1 MSHITADYN
10 NYASSSGSCAY
21 AALGSYNAE
30 YSMNGPNFQGKT
42 TSGAYV
48 VPTWSPISYDSL
60 TATVPSCSGYSNIM
74 SAYGD
79 TAASCNTTYRTS
91 LCGAASQ
98 MASAQ
103 AAMKMNQ

>member
-21 AALGSYNAE
+21 AALGAYNAE
-30 YSMNGPNFQGKT
+30 YSMNGPSFQGRLS
-42 TSGAYV
+42 SGAYV
-48 VPTWSPISYDSL
+48 VPTYSPISYDSL

-74 SAYGD
+74 SAYGAD
-79 TAASCNTTYRTS
+79 SGSCQTTYRTS

-103 AAMKMNQ
+103 AAMNMKQ

>member
-21 AALGSYNAE
+21 AALGAYNAE
-30 YSMNGPNFQGKT
+30 YSMMGPAFQGRV

-48 VPTWSPISYDSL
+48 VPTYSPISYDSL

-79 TAASCNTTYRTS
+79 SAASCNTTYRTS
-91 LCGAASQ
+91 LCGGSQ
-98 MASAQ
+98 MAQ
-103 AAMKMNQ
+103 AAAQQMKMNQ